1 MLYCIIRIAKLEKDN
16 KNIHRGK
23 ILHEILKNHPR
34 RIKDIVE
41 DAGYKYG
48 TFYKHKN
55 NRELS
60 FEIIAKYGKVIGKDF
75 SIEFP
80 EMADFPSLA
89 LVETSFSNRSS
100 LDLKKELEDLKE
112 KYSNF
117 LNKHNVIL
125 EANIELREENIRLK
139 EQIAELKKK

>member
-1 MLYCIIRIAKLEKDN
+1 MEKDN

-23 ILHEILKNHPR
+23 ILHEVLKKHPR

-55 NRELS
+55 NPDLS
-60 FEIIAKYGKVIGKDF
+60 FEIIAKYGKVINKDF
-75 SIEFP
+75 SVEFP
-80 EMADFPSLA
+80 DMANFPSLA
-89 LVETSFSNRSS
+89 LVETAYSNRGSI
-100 LDLKKELEDLKE
+100 DLKKELDELRE
-112 KYSNF
+112 KYSIF
-117 LNKHNVIL
+117 LNKHNAIL

-139 EQIAELKKK
+139 EQIAELKRK

>member
-1 MLYCIIRIAKLEKDN
+1 MEKDN

-41 DAGYKYG
+41 EAGYKYG

-55 NRELS
+55 DPELS
-60 FEIIAKYGKVIGKDF
+60 YEIIAKYGKVISRDL
-75 SIEFP
+75 SVEFP
-80 EMADFPSLA
+80 EMADYPSLA
-89 LVETSFSNRSS
+89 LVETPYSNRAPI
-100 LDLKKELEDLKE
+100 DIKKELEELKE

-117 LNKHNVIL
+117 LSKHNAIL
-125 EANIELREENIRLK
+125 EANIQLREENIKLK
-139 EQIAELKKK
+139 EQIAELKAKY

>member
-1 MLYCIIRIAKLEKDN
+1 MEKDN

-23 ILHEILKNHPR
+23 VLHEILKNHPR

-55 NRELS
+55 NPELS
-60 FEIIAKYGKVIGKDF
+60 YEIIAKYGNAMNRDMSV
-75 SIEFP
+75 EFP

-89 LVETSFSNRSS
+89 LVETAYLNRTTV
-100 LDLKKELEDLKE
+100 DIKKELEELKE

-117 LNKHNVIL
+117 LNKHNAIL
-125 EANIELREENIRLK
+125 EANIQLREENIRLK
-139 EQIAELKKK
+139 EQIAELKTKL

>member
-1 MLYCIIRIAKLEKDN
+1 MKKDN

-41 DAGYKYG
+41 EAGYKYG

-55 NRELS
+55 DAELS
-60 FEIIAKYGKVIGKDF
+60 YEIIAKYGKVISRDL
-75 SIEFP
+75 SVEFP
-80 EMADFPSLA
+80 EMADYPSLA
-89 LVETSFSNRSS
+89 LVETPYSNRTPI
-100 LDLKKELEDLKE
+100 DIKKELEELKE

-117 LNKHNVIL
+117 LSKHNAIL
-125 EANIELREENIRLK
+125 EANIQLREENIKLK
-139 EQIAELKKK
+139 EQIAELKAKY

>member
-1 MLYCIIRIAKLEKDN
+1 MEKDN

-23 ILHEILKNHPR
+23 VLHDILKNHPR

-55 NRELS
+55 NPELS
-60 FEIIAKYGKVIGKDF
+60 YEIIAKYGNAMNRDMSV
-75 SIEFP
+75 EFP

-89 LVETSFSNRSS
+89 LVETAYSNRTTV
-100 LDLKKELEDLKE
+100 DVKKELEELKE

-117 LNKHNVIL
+117 LNKHNAIL
-125 EANIELREENIRLK
+125 EANIQLREENIRLK
-139 EQIAELKKK
+139 EQIAELKTKL

>member
-1 MLYCIIRIAKLEKDN
+1 MEKDN

-23 ILHEILKNHPR
+23 VLHEILKNEPR

-55 NRELS
+55 NPELS
-60 FEIIAKYGKVIGKDF
+60 YEIIAKYGKIIGRDL

-80 EMADFPSLA
+80 EMAEYPSLA
-89 LVETSFSNRSS
+89 VVKTGYSNKGS
-100 LDLKKELEDLKE
+100 LDLKNELEELKE

-117 LNKHNVIL
+117 LNKHNSIL
-125 EANIELREENIRLK
+125 ESNIQLREENIRLK
-139 EQIAELKKK
+139 EQIAELKTKS